1 MASCQCSA
9 PGRREGQARSR
20 AAPGSARKISTGDC
34 VRDASAARR
43 RQPRARQPGQA
54 RAAARAR
61 ARRLGPGLRPPAP
74 AGAGARPHPVA
85 GPHASGRPVPPGGH
99 RALEAEPTRVR
110 RTCGVLLAARPLSA
124 RRPQDAQAAGAAD
137 APPPAAPE
145 GFWAAEAALL
155 AGARAE
161 LTRLGLARGLA
172 ASLPASALATAV
184 RGGACITFVHW
195 LHCGPDVNLHAAA
208 APCGQRPTPSHVRGT
223 QCRPACKRNLQKWKC
238 AAPQAVCASG
248 TGMRRALGRLGCH
261 TCETC
266 MAARLSRGV
275 RQSGPPKRAPSQQSS
290 PRRAWPPPRAPAPP
304 DARGGLPEQVRP
316 GRRGPLLCGDTSSQT
331 ALHSA
336 QSPVC
341 SNGNDALWLSPPLA
355 RRRQVPL

>member
-1 MASCQCSA
+1 
-9 PGRREGQARSR
+9 
-20 AAPGSARKISTGDC
+20 
-34 VRDASAARR
+34 
-43 RQPRARQPGQA
+43 
-54 RAAARAR
+54 
-61 ARRLGPGLRPPAP
+61 
-74 AGAGARPHPVA
+74 
-85 GPHASGRPVPPGGH
+85 
-99 RALEAEPTRVR
+99 VR

-184 RGGACITFVHW
+184 RGGACMTFVHW
-195 LHCGPDVNLHAAA
+195 LHCGPDVKLHAAA

-261 TCETC
+261 TCETSAVPGRAPERAAQARAVPAEQPQARLAA
-266 MAARLSRGV
+266 AARARPAG
-275 RQSGPPKRAPSQQSS
+275 RA
-290 PRRAWPPPRAPAPP
+290 RRAGGAGAARPTRAALVWRHQLP
-304 DARGGLPEQVRP
+304 DSAAQCPISRLFKRQRCSLVITAMSQAAAIATMTLGLPVTWA
-316 GRRGPLLCGDTSSQT
+316 GT
-331 ALHSA
+331 A
-336 QSPVC
+336 
-341 SNGNDALWLSPPLA
+341 
-355 RRRQVPL
+355 